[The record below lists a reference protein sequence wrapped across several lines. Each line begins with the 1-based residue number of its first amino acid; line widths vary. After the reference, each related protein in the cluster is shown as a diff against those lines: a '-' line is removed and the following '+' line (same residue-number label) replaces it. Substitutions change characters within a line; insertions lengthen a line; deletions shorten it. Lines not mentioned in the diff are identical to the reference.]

1 MRTVDVQARPR
12 ASRLAVTMAFVA
24 QGISLAILVTRIP
37 AFKDRFGLS
46 DGDLALYLVLVPVLA
61 GVGSALAGVATARWS
76 SSVVL
81 RLSGPIV
88 PLAVVGAGLAS
99 SPALLAAA
107 LAVLGCAVGA
117 TDAAMNMQ
125 AVALQ
130 RARQRPMVSACYAW
144 YSLASIVGALLAA
157 GAAATSLSLAAF
169 FAGCAVIVVP
179 LQVLA
184 GPYLLPDVDVPEGE
198 AERRV
203 PWAPVILIG
212 IALLAAYVLDSA
224 TQNWS
229 AVFLSQAVGSPE
241 SVAALGYAVYSLVL
255 MLGRAGVD
263 RLLPRFG
270 PVALVVAGAGLSVV
284 ALLVIALAPTATVAL
299 LGFGLLGLSLAPVIP
314 LAFVAAAS
322 HDPGG
327 TGRAVARVNVFN
339 YLGILLGAPLIGVIA
354 EFSSLRWSFALLI
367 VAPVAIILL
376 APRFRPASG

>member
-1 MRTVDVQARPR
+1 MTTVDVRAHPR

-24 QGISLAILVTRIP
+24 QGVSLAILVTRIP
-37 AFKDRFGLS
+37 AIKDRFDLS

-61 GVGSALAGVATARWS
+61 GVGSALAGVATARWHS
-76 SSVVL
+76 SIVL
-81 RLSGPIV
+81 RVSGPIV
-88 PLAVVGAGLAS
+88 PLAVVGAGLAD
-99 SPALLAAA
+99 SPLLLAAA
-107 LAVLGCAVGA
+107 LAFLGCAVGA

-125 AVALQ
+125 ALALQ

-157 GAAATSLSLAAF
+157 GAAAANIPLAAF
-169 FAGCAVIVVP
+169 FTGCAVIIVP
-179 LQVLA
+179 LQLVA
-184 GPYLLPDVDVPEGE
+184 GAFLLPDVETSQGHT
-198 AERRV
+198 ERRV
-203 PWAPVILIG
+203 PWAPVIVLG

-229 AVFLSQAVGSPE
+229 AVFLSQALGSPE

-255 MLGRAGVD
+255 MVGRAGVD
-263 RLLPRFG
+263 RVLPRLG
-270 PVALVVAGAGLSVV
+270 PVVLVAAGAGLSIV
-284 ALLVIALAPTATVAL
+284 ALLVVALAPTATVAL

-327 TGRAVARVNVFN
+327 TGRAVARVNIFN
-339 YLGILLGAPLIGVIA
+339 YLGILLGAPMIGVVA

-367 VAPVAIILL
+367 VAPIAILAL
-376 APRFRPASG
+376 APKFRPASD